1 MFSMNTVAIIGCVT
15 GVIGL
20 VLSVVNLF
28 FYIKSYKLDKSRFQR
43 EQFDIQLLFD
53 PKFCCFFHR
62 DQVLNS
68 KTLYQSNFSALIKL
82 QIINNSPHDI
92 TLTSCQLHAGKQ
104 QVSSEHP
111 ELDFLMVTP
120 EPNATSASTILKI
133 PCKDIINFPYRIK
146 NYDSIEGYL
155 FFPYYPVSS
164 EQTVTLQLLTPNQ
177 IIKQQKNMKRLYFEI

>member
-1 MFSMNTVAIIGCVT
+1 M
-15 GVIGL
+15 
-20 VLSVVNLF
+20 
-28 FYIKSYKLDKSRFQR
+28 
-43 EQFDIQLLFD
+43 EQLLILSLYVLHYIVY
-53 PKFCCFFHR
+53 HR
-62 DQVLNS
+62 ICSSLLHSLKVFNKKELQNHSAILLLISIFNL
-68 KTLYQSNFSALIKL
+68 TLLEQ
-82 QIINNSPHDI
+82 D
-92 TLTSCQLHAGKQ
+92 GKQ
-104 QVSSEHP
+104 QVSSENP